1 MIGIKKMI
9 GKVVLSLCMIL
20 LSNCANILNTDKQLI
35 TVVSIGD
42 KSPEK
47 TRCVLKNE
55 EGLWKVIPMTS
66 AIIHRDGNVLYVQC
80 VNALQT
86 GENYVQYE
94 FNEGAL
100 ALDLFTLIGVAI
112 DAYKNAFF
120 SYPPFVTVLMK
131 DKKDVEFVEPLLQ
144 RGSKPY

>member
-1 MIGIKKMI
+1 MISLKKMM
-9 GKVVLSLCMIL
+9 GKVGLSLCMIL
-20 LSNCANILNTDKQLI
+20 LSSCANILNTDKQSI
-35 TVVSIGD
+35 TVVPVGD
-42 KSPEK
+42 KFPEK

-55 EGLWKVIPMTS
+55 EGLWKAIPMTT

-86 GENYVQYE
+86 GENYVQSE

-120 SYPPFVTVLMK
+120 SYPPYVTLLMK
-131 DKKDVEFVEPLLQ
+131 DKKDVEFIEPQLQ
-144 RGSKPY
+144 RGSKPH